1 MHEQSNIPTVRN
13 LDGVYYRVVRDGN
26 HVSRCFSDLSE
37 SEQDVIMEKYDAEQL
52 RRLCRCLCISLRQIG
67 DALDLVGD
75 ECKENRMETENQSSF
90 ILPMPQDFPSGI
102 ADEDT
107 VIPFIEDTVTPMT
120 IDSSAPG
127 DVIEL
132 RDDFDFDG
140 YQVVRREFFAH
151 TFEPSIT
158 FNNYKVYV
166 NAACLNKFPHADCVQ
181 LLINRESRILA
192 LRPCTEFERDAFAWC
207 NTSGGKR
214 KPRQVTGKFFFAKL
228 FELMDWNIDYRYKLL
243 GKVIHANDEYLIAF
257 DLNASE
263 IYQRI
268 AKDGG
273 KPKTARTP
281 VFPAGWKDQ
290 FGLPYHEH
298 QKSLQINI
306 FDGHAIYGI
315 KDNTVSSIA
324 SGEAATPI
332 PGTHRPEVPVQEE
345 IKNG

>member
-1 MHEQSNIPTVRN
+1 
-13 LDGVYYRVVRDGN
+13 
-26 HVSRCFSDLSE
+26 
-37 SEQDVIMEKYDAEQL
+37 
-52 RRLCRCLCISLRQIG
+52 
-67 DALDLVGD
+67 
-75 ECKENRMETENQSSF
+75 METENQSSF

-120 IDSSAPG
+120 IDVSAPG

-214 KPRQVTGKFFFAKL
+214 KPRQATGKFFFAKL

-243 GKVIHANDEYLIAF
+243 GKVIHANDVSDCFRFECF
-257 DLNASE
+257 RDLSTYRKGRRQA
-263 IYQRI
+263 Q
-268 AKDGG
+268 DGSY
-273 KPKTARTP
+273 TS
-281 VFPAGWKDQ
+281 FPCRVEGSVRFA
-290 FGLPYHEH
+290 L
-298 QKSLQINI
+298 S
-306 FDGHAIYGI
+306 
-315 KDNTVSSIA
+315 
-324 SGEAATPI
+324 
-332 PGTHRPEVPVQEE
+332 
-345 IKNG
+345 

>member
-1 MHEQSNIPTVRN
+1 
-13 LDGVYYRVVRDGN
+13 
-26 HVSRCFSDLSE
+26 
-37 SEQDVIMEKYDAEQL
+37 
-52 RRLCRCLCISLRQIG
+52 
-67 DALDLVGD
+67 
-75 ECKENRMETENQSSF
+75 METENQSSF

-120 IDSSAPG
+120 IDASAPG

-132 RDDFDFDG
+132 SDDFDFDG

-166 NAACLNKFPHADCVQ
+166 NTACLNKFPHADCAQ
-181 LLINRESRILA
+181 LLINRESHILA
-192 LRPCTEFERDAFAWC
+192 LRPCAESERDAFAWC

-214 KPRQVTGKFFFAKL
+214 KPRQATGKFFFAKL

-306 FDGHAIYGI
+306 FDGYAIYGI

-345 IKNG
+345 TKNG

>member
-1 MHEQSNIPTVRN
+1 
-13 LDGVYYRVVRDGN
+13 
-26 HVSRCFSDLSE
+26 
-37 SEQDVIMEKYDAEQL
+37 
-52 RRLCRCLCISLRQIG
+52 
-67 DALDLVGD
+67 
-75 ECKENRMETENQSSF
+75 METENQSSF
-90 ILPMPQDFPSGI
+90 ILPMPLDFPSGI

-166 NAACLNKFPHADCVQ
+166 NAACLNKFPH
-181 LLINRESRILA
+181 
-192 LRPCTEFERDAFAWC
+192 AFAWC

-306 FDGHAIYGI
+306 FDGYAIYGI